1 MGDGPTPYQEL
12 LRAAA
17 RQSCE
22 PHPDCAKMEATLHQA
37 VALEP
42 DNPLAYHM
50 IAVTRGRINDHVGAA
65 EAFVQAS
72 DRYPRPSAEW
82 AETAAAA
89 FVRLTRKESAAAPK
103 PHWWTDE
110 GLLEASRQ
118 AVEAAPESAGAWQ
131 MRATVLGCFEE

>member
-1 MGDGPTPYQEL
+1 MCEAQTPYQEL

-17 RQSCE
+17 AQSSE
-22 PHPDCAKMEATLHQA
+22 SEPDCAQVEATLQEA

-50 IAVTRGRINDHVGAA
+50 IGVTRNRLNDHLGAA
-65 EAFVQAS
+65 KAFVQAS
-72 DRYPRPSAEW
+72 DRYPRSSAEW
-82 AETAAAA
+82 AETIAAA

-110 GLLEASRQ
+110 GLLETSRQ
-118 AVEAAPESAGAWQ
+118 AVVAAPDSAGAWQ

>member
-1 MGDGPTPYQEL
+1 MGDDPTPYQEL

-17 RQSCE
+17 TQSSE
-22 PHPDCAKMEATLHQA
+22 SEPDCAKVEATLHA
-37 VALEP
+37 AIALEP

-50 IAVTRGRINDHVGAA
+50 IAVTRGRLNDHVGAA

-103 PHWWTDE
+103 PRWWTDE
-110 GLLEASRQ
+110 SLLEVSRQ
-118 AVEAAPESAGAWQ
+118 AVEAAPESGGAWQ

>member
-1 MGDGPTPYQEL
+1 
-12 LRAAA
+12 
-17 RQSCE
+17 
-22 PHPDCAKMEATLHQA
+22 MEATLHQA

-50 IAVTRGRINDHVGAA
+50 IAVTRGRLNDHVGAA

-82 AETAAAA
+82 AETSAAA